1 MGFGHRVYKN
11 GDPRS
16 PIIKKWSKKLSEE
29 QGGNKTLFAVSER
42 VEQIMWQEKK
52 MHPNLDFYSASA
64 YAQCGIPTNFFTP
77 VFVISRTTGWAA
89 HVIEQRS
96 NNRLIRPSAAYNGPE
111 PTPFVPLSQRT
122 AKL

>member
-16 PIIKKWSKKLSEE
+16 PIIKKWSQKLSEE
-29 QGGNKTLFAVSER
+29 KGGNKVLFDVSER
-42 VEQIMWQEKK
+42 VEQIMWKEKK

-89 HVIEQRS
+89 HIIEQRS
-96 NNRLIRPSAAYNGPE
+96 NNRLIRPSAAYTGPE
-111 PTPFVPLSQRT
+111 PCTFVPLSQRT